1 MGMRPM
7 KSDLEKYREHIYKYY
22 YHVMPFICSS
32 HVLSKVCTYFA
43 HKVRYT
49 NSSTEIPEYPIS
61 PEIAMELLMAANFLD
76 C

>member
-1 MGMRPM
+1 METKPM
-7 KSDLEKYREHIYKYY
+7 KSDLEKYREQFHFTFQYCL
-22 YHVMPFICSS
+22 FFTCSS

-43 HKVRYT
+43 YKVRYT

>member
-1 MGMRPM
+1 MEM
-7 KSDLEKYREHIYKYY
+7 KLTKLDLEKYREHFILSLQYCLL
-22 YHVMPFICSS
+22 FICSS

-43 HKVRYT
+43 YKVRYT